1 MKAVVITP
9 KSEKEFKFLTD
20 LLKKLNIISATMS
33 EEELEDLGLS
43 KMLKNVDKT
52 KKTSRQHVMNKLKV

>member
-9 KSEKEFKFLTD
+9 KNPKEFKFLTD

-33 EEELEDLGLS
+33 EEEVEDLGLS
-43 KMLKNVDKT
+43 KMLKNVDK
-52 KKTSRQHVMNKLKV
+52 KKKVSRESVMHKLKA